1 MNPFIDCSA
10 VCCTELELELEKE
23 HQEYEDLT
31 AKYDLLEEDYVVIKA
46 KLVMEKQ
53 DIEREF
59 VTLKKEHETV
69 EGELRTLR
77 ETFNVRQDTWIKEK
91 LDMQERVKEL
101 EEKELRYAGD
111 GWILERT
118 RLKDIIEEKNQQ
130 LERLK
135 RDEEAHR
142 DHIDTLRRDVSYST
156 LRSFCS
162 PDANF
167 WNIPERRSAQETGRL
182 RQSDQD
188 QAHHD
193 AGYVGTRS

>member
-118 RLKDIIEEKNQQ
+118 RLKDIIEENRKYQSTRSTMTWP
-130 LERLK
+130 ERSEL
-135 RDEEAHR
+135 
-142 DHIDTLRRDVSYST
+142 LRRRGAVVVAVVAVVIVEPV
-156 LRSFCS
+156 R
-162 PDANF
+162 A
-167 WNIPERRSAQETGRL
+167 
-182 RQSDQD
+182 
-188 QAHHD
+188 
-193 AGYVGTRS
+193 